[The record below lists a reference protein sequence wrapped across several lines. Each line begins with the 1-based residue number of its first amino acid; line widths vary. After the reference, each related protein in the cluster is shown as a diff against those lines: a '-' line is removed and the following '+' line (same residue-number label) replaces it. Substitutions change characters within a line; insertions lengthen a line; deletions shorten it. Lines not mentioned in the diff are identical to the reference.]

1 MMDVEDKCFLIE
13 EFVRE
18 YSKYE
23 YSNQSEEFMEFL
35 TYNDLGV
42 PMAQAFVYDLVM
54 LTEEGEG
61 LIEETWLNL
70 CTMVKTDPNS
80 EYESIYD
87 MGYKNNNE

>member
-1 MMDVEDKCFLIE
+1 MDIEDKCFLIE

-18 YSKYE
+18 YGKYE
-23 YSNQSEEFMEFL
+23 YSGESEDYINFL
-35 TYNDLGV
+35 SYNDLGV
-42 PMAQAFVYDLVM
+42 PLAQAFTYNLVE

-70 CTMVKTDPNS
+70 CDMVNTDPDG

-87 MGYKNNNE
+87 MGNLDNNE

>member
-1 MMDVEDKCFLIE
+1 MDIDEKCFLIE

-23 YSNQSEEFMEFL
+23 YSNQSQECIEFL
-35 TYNDLGV
+35 SYNDLGI

-70 CTMVKTDPNS
+70 CTMVNTDPDG

-87 MGYKNNNE
+87 MGNLNNNE

>member
-1 MMDVEDKCFLIE
+1 MDIDEKCFLIE

-23 YSNQSEEFMEFL
+23 YSNQSQEFIEFL
-35 TYNDLGV
+35 SYNDLGI

-70 CTMVKTDPNS
+70 CTMVNTDPDG

-87 MGYKNNNE
+87 MGNLNNNE

>member
-1 MMDVEDKCFLIE
+1 MDIDDKCFLIE

-23 YSNQSEEFMEFL
+23 YSNQSQEFIDFL
-35 TYNDLGV
+35 SYNDLGV

-61 LIEETWLNL
+61 LVEETWLNL
-70 CTMVKTDPNS
+70 CTMVNTDPNGS
-80 EYESIYD
+80 YESIYD
-87 MGYKNNNE
+87 MGYKDNND

>member
-1 MMDVEDKCFLIE
+1 MDIEDRCALIE

-18 YSKYE
+18 YGKYE
-23 YSNQSEEFMEFL
+23 FADRSIDFIEFM
-35 TYNDLGV
+35 TYNDLGI
-42 PMAQAFVYDLVM
+42 PLAQSIVYSLAE

-70 CTMVKTDPNS
+70 CNMVDTDPEG

-87 MGYKNNNE
+87 MGNLNNNE